1 MYNNHSN
8 IYLLGLSFMTDKAIQ
23 HRNKVNQILHS
34 ATLHSHQREAAH
46 KTFAALVGNVR
57 AVVTAAEMQ
66 AGKSGVA
73 LALCCLQRLALSDT
87 ELCDR
92 SKLKDTLYLL
102 TMPDTALLDQATKD
116 LEVAKN
122 AVVSNF
128 NRFDQDLE
136 RHFKGKAPKLIIID
150 ECHYGSN
157 AAAVRYCR
165 IFDYLEKENDD
176 CKVVFIS
183 ATPFGA
189 LYAAEQEYDEAKHV
203 EEIALKNK
211 DDVGAKEAAALA
223 EAAKKESILRRDFN
237 TRLVFHRT
245 SEEYYGV
252 REMLKRGKVSNLDK
266 DARNFLTPS
275 PQRDQIV
282 TMIDM
287 HQGAGWVLVRV
298 PPGTAMDAKTYFTNA
313 GIAENNVF
321 ILGNSLSGVPEEEH
335 TTIDQFKREFD
346 ECIDFDEKLIAITVA
361 GFRAGINFGY
371 DMKSK
376 LIATW
381 DSTVTSVAAV
391 VQANIGRACGYHDNR
406 EAHHFTNLDAAQAY
420 GDILDY
426 LDATTSEH
434 AASDFDGL
442 RDFFE
447 QVCQEYNV
455 NGLDVGLTVKNKKRR
470 PIADIETYMTD
481 SYIAVPG
488 KLLDPEYDYTAY
500 TTDPLLLAAIALLR
514 EEFLKEPVLKEK
526 GNRAMRGTKRN
537 WVKAQWVN
545 GDTYNNKEKARKS
558 GTMKERT
565 IHLVN
570 ALDQG
575 DSVEFNQVVMP
586 GASEYTEQKQV
597 TATVFSIYNES
608 RRNVIKRIMTEA
620 DVHEMC
626 EHFNVEHDDTLFVLF
641 KRGEYNLELTEQKK
655 AANQAPDVLST
666 INDESQFSETERNA

>member
-1 MYNNHSN
+1 M
-8 IYLLGLSFMTDKAIQ
+8 DKADKL
-23 HRNKVNQILHS
+23 RTKVTEVLDGKG
-34 ATLHSHQREAAH
+34 LFDHQREAAQ
-46 KTFAALVGNVR
+46 KTFDALSGDVR
-57 AVVTAAEMQ
+57 AVVMAAEMQ
-66 AGKSGVA
+66 AGKSGIA
-73 LALCCLQRLALSDT
+73 LALCCLQRLSMSDT
-87 ELCDR
+87 DICDR

-128 NRFDQDLE
+128 NRFEQDLE
-136 RHFKGKAPKLIIID
+136 RHFKGRAPKLIIID

-165 IFDYLEKENDD
+165 VFDYLEKENDD

-189 LYAAEQEYDEAKHV
+189 LYAAEQEYDVAKHWEAV
-203 EEIALKNK
+203 ALKSK
-211 DDVGAKEAAALA
+211 DDAGAKEAAALA
-223 EAAKKESILRRDFN
+223 EVASKESILRRNFN

-245 SEEYYGV
+245 SKEYYGV
-252 REMLKRGKVSNLDK
+252 REMLKHSKVSNLDK

-275 PQRDQIV
+275 FQRNQIV
-282 TMIDM
+282 SMINL
-287 HQGAGWVLVRV
+287 HKGAGWVLVRV
-298 PPGTAMDAKTYFTNA
+298 PPGTAMDAKAYFMNA
-313 GIAENNVF
+313 GIADNNIF

-391 VQANIGRACGYHDNR
+391 VQANIGRACGYHENR
-406 EAHHFTNLDAAQAY
+406 QAHHFTNLDAAQAY

-426 LDATTSEH
+426 LETTTSEH

-442 RDFFE
+442 RDVFE
-447 QVCQEYNV
+447 QVCQDYNV

-470 PIADIETYMTD
+470 PVADVETYMTD

-488 KLLDPEYDYTAY
+488 KLLYPEYDYTAH
-500 TTDPLLLAAIALLR
+500 TTDRLVLDAIALLR
-514 EEFLKEPVLKEK
+514 EEFLKDAGPSVK
-526 GNRAMRGTKRN
+526 GNRAMRGKYKN

-545 GDTYNNKEKARKS
+545 GDTYDNKEKALKG

-565 IHLVN
+565 LKFTRT
-570 ALDQG
+570 LDQG
-575 DSVEFNQVVMP
+575 KPLEFNHVVMP
-586 GASEYTEQKQV
+586 GAGEYTEQKQV
-597 TATVFSIYNES
+597 TATIFSVYNLS
-608 RRNVIKRIMTEA
+608 RRSNVSKRIMTKT
-620 DVHEMC
+620 DMHDMC
-626 EHFNVEHDDTLFVLF
+626 NHFGVEHDDTLFVLF
-641 KRGEYNLELTEQKK
+641 KRGEYNLERTEQKIV
-655 AANQAPDVLST
+655 ANQGPDNIST
-666 INDESQFSETERNA
+666 VNDESQFSETERNA